1 MGIVADFRV
10 PFCGTVL
17 VERVR
22 RATRTIV
29 DVFVE
34 KGEYHVRF
42 RGYWIVFT
50 PASVYRRE
58 QAARVAPFVL
68 GCETG
73 HGGPVPHP
81 HPADRTQTQPA
92 YDGGGAV
99 GGNGTV
105 VRVSIEEHP
114 QVGGSGDA

>member
-1 MGIVADFRV
+1 MGIVVDFRV

-22 RATRTIV
+22 RPSRTIV

-34 KGEYHVRF
+34 KGEFHVRF

-58 QAARVAPFVL
+58 QASRVAPSVL
-68 GCETG
+68 GCEGG

-81 HPADRTQTQPA
+81 HPADSTETEPSD
-92 YDGGGAV
+92 DGGGAV

-105 VRVSIEEHP
+105 VREQLAEHP
-114 QVGGSGDA
+114 QVGGSRNA